1 MADGGSTILDGSQLR
16 ALDLTLPSPGD
27 ALTGA
32 QLLELAESR
41 VSKSFSGLAL
51 PENLKSAV
59 LRRVGVSG
67 NLGDFRLKELDP
79 ESAATFLRDYV
90 SITADELKA
99 DPIVLSIL
107 DGKTLQMILDDEDDF
122 AMLAENLFTDLDTE
136 DRGKIGKSE
145 IHNALL
151 HMGIEMG
158 IPPVSEF
165 PLLSEILK
173 KHEAVA
179 EEELGQ
185 AQFAQ
190 LLQPVLQDL
199 ANALGESS
207 VVVKQNVKII
217 NGSKLRKVLADEK
230 CLDDVAEKLMQKKLD
245 QKDAKTSKEI
255 IRSFLDENC
264 QDLGLPPLSADEMV
278 VLLYDTVFSSVE
290 DSKVGGSENVFKVL
304 LKEILENFAEQL
316 EATPVFYDS
325 GIQA

>member
-217 NGSKLRKVLADEK
+217 NGSKLRKVNFFNI
-230 CLDDVAEKLMQKKLD
+230 VA
-245 QKDAKTSKEI
+245 
-255 IRSFLDENC
+255 
-264 QDLGLPPLSADEMV
+264 
-278 VLLYDTVFSSVE
+278 
-290 DSKVGGSENVFKVL
+290 
-304 LKEILENFAEQL
+304 
-316 EATPVFYDS
+316 
-325 GIQA
+325 